1 MPRPRLQPGED
12 TTATCKVVQKDG
24 GVLSMQWR
32 VCLPNGK
39 TERHVTELKTTRVS
53 DVRRKAKKTAEDLL
67 RGTTTGSWTPASSF
81 VDYVER
87 ESVAAVQANR
97 YAKPL
102 RPRTQER
109 YVHVL
114 RLLAR
119 EMQGM
124 AIADACRPRQL
135 NDALAGIASEHGT
148 ATARQCAKVASKYV
162 MRRLVTDEVIEHNPM
177 RDLDLEL
184 PEHIAKAKP
193 KGGQALA
200 PEERARVVDHLLA
213 MDSSTDAGRRGRY
226 TAEQRTARR
235 AAVIDLTLLQA
246 TCGLRINEACSLTVD
261 DVDLAADPVTVTI
274 TETVSKT
281 HKGRTVPVMDERVAE
296 RVRERAERAGDGLLF
311 PSPAEP
317 GSAWDAS
324 NRQKAVK
331 ALYRELA
338 DECDVPLLASVSSH
352 VWRATLNTEW
362 MLRGVPDVLRVAFF
376 GHGVDVN
383 VASYT
388 DVSGTEQLVALLRGA
403 PVVNPVP
410 MGGHK
415 KDNQGQAGIK
425 SKSENPG
432 TSRDK

>member
-12 TTATCKVVQKDG
+12 TTATCTVVQKDG

-53 DVRRKAKKTAEDLL
+53 DVRRRAKRMAQALVA
-67 RGTTTGSWTPASSF
+67 GTTTGSWTPASSF
-81 VDYVER
+81 ADYVER
-87 ESVAAVQANR
+87 ESVAAVQANQ

-135 NDALAGIASEHGT
+135 NDALASIAAEHGT

-162 MRRLVTDEVIEHNPM
+162 MRRLVTDEVIVANPM

-184 PEHIAKAKP
+184 PQVVAKAKP
-193 KGGQALA
+193 KGGQALT
-200 PEERARVVDHLLA
+200 PDERARVVDHLLA
-213 MDSSTDAGRRGRY
+213 MDPSTDAGRRGRY

-235 AAVIDLTLLQA
+235 RAVIDLTLLQA
-246 TCGLRINEACSLTVD
+246 TCGLRINEACSLTTD
-261 DVDLAADPVTVTI
+261 DVDLAADPVTVTV
-274 TETVSKT
+274 TESVSKT

-296 RVRERAERAGDGLLF
+296 RVRERAERAEQAGDGLLF
-311 PSPAEP
+311 PAPTEP

-331 ALYRELA
+331 SLYKELA
-338 DECDVPLLASVSSH
+338 VELDIPLLATVSSH

-362 MLRGVPDVLRVAFF
+362 MLRGVPDVLRAAFF

-403 PVVNPVP
+403 PVVNPVAIS
-410 MGGHK
+410 GH
-415 KDNQGQAGIK
+415 D
-425 SKSENPG
+425 
-432 TSRDK
+432 RVD

>member
-12 TTATCKVVQKDG
+12 TTATCRVVQKGG

-32 VCLPNGK
+32 VCLSNGK

-53 DVRRKAKKTAEDLL
+53 DVRRRAKRMAQALVA
-67 RGTTTGSWTPASSF
+67 GTTTGSWTPVSSF
-81 VDYVER
+81 ADYVER
-87 ESVAAVQANR
+87 ESVAAIEANQ

-135 NDALAGIASEHGT
+135 NDALATIAAEHGT

-162 MRRLVTDEVIEHNPM
+162 MRRLVTDEVIVANPM

-184 PEHIAKAKP
+184 PQVVAKAKP
-193 KGGQALA
+193 KGGQALT

-213 MDSSTDAGRRGRY
+213 MDPATDKGRRGRY
-226 TAEQRTARR
+226 TAEQRTSRR
-235 AAVIDLTLLQA
+235 RAVIDLTLVQA
-246 TCGLRINEACSLTVD
+246 TCGLRINEACSLTAA
-261 DVDLAADPVTVTI
+261 DVDLAADPVTVTV
-274 TETVSKT
+274 TESVSKT
-281 HKGRTVPVMDERVAE
+281 HKGRTVPVMNERVAE

-311 PSPAEP
+311 PAPAEP

-331 ALYRELA
+331 SLYRELA
-338 DECDVPLLASVSSH
+338 DELDIPLLATVSSH

-362 MLRGVPDVLRVAFF
+362 MLRGVPDVLRAAFF

-388 DVSGTEQLVALLRGA
+388 DTSGTAQLVALLRGA
-403 PVVNPVP
+403 PVVNPV
-410 MGGHK
+410 
-415 KDNQGQAGIK
+415 
-425 SKSENPG
+425 STVG
-432 TSRDK
+432 TERDA